1 LCLLLQISAILSDYD
16 GTLCSTSNAKDF
28 KSNKIP
34 VELDDTLSE
43 ISKDIP
49 VCVVSTKDYG
59 FLCDKTRFARIVSCI
74 MGIETIVLD
83 RQVGNDDARVKNGSN
98 HHFNAHLIPDIT
110 SLTDSSK
117 LLTLGKEI
125 AHNFNDVAVDYKYT
139 SNERI
144 LAGIT
149 IDYRHLEDWPSYKTK
164 VEPLLYERI
173 QQTKSQLSSPVSEL
187 YIETYSTHPML
198 DIYGIKCDKGS
209 AFDSVLRL
217 LDIDRSKK
225 IMYLGDS
232 ENDNAAFAKA
242 DVSIGVCSD
251 RRLSPR
257 LDCQYNVDF
266 DKLSLFLRRLLDDN
280 FAFSD
285 KLFY

>member
-1 LCLLLQISAILSDYD
+1 LQISAILSDYD

-83 RQVGNDDARVKNGSN
+83 RQVGNDDARVKNASN
-98 HHFNAHLIPDIT
+98 PHFDAHLIPDIT
-110 SLTDSSK
+110 SLTDNSK

-173 QQTKSQLSSPVSEL
+173 QQTKSQLSSPGSEL
-187 YIETYSTHPML
+187 YIETYSTHPFL
-198 DIYGIKCDKGS
+198 DIYGIKCDKGG
-209 AFDSVLRL
+209 AFDTVLKL
-217 LDIDRSKK
+217 LDMDRSKNR

-232 ENDNAAFAKA
+232 ENDNAAFVKA
-242 DVSIGVCSD
+242 DVSIGVHSD
-251 RRLSPR
+251 ERLRAR
-257 LDCQYNVDF
+257 LNCQYNVDF
-266 DKLSLFLRRLLDDN
+266 DRLSLFLRRLSHNN
-280 FAFSD
+280 FEFSD
-285 KLFY
+285 RLID